1 MFLDEASSI
10 NFHAKRSGTF
20 FKEISSELYEQ
31 ERDNE
36 LKDLQDR
43 THYLCNK
50 LENIQKDSTK
60 KIIVAIYFIQRCP
73 KSRLMRGKTSQV
85 VSDDVRRLVR

>member
-1 MFLDEASSI
+1 MLFSQNIVHDKNSNMFLDEASSI
-10 NFHAKRSGTF
+10 NFHAKRAGTF

-60 KIIVAIYFIQRCP
+60 KNYSCYLFYSVMAKITFNAW
-73 KSRLMRGKTSQV
+73 
-85 VSDDVRRLVR
+85 